1 MNRKDLPA
9 LCKQLRR
16 DIINM
21 IANGASGHP
30 GGSLSVI
37 DMLVALYFGKMNLD
51 PCEPVN
57 PQRDR
62 LVLSKGHAAPALYAC
77 LGELGLIEKEEY
89 TTFRQLHSRLQG
101 HPDRNKCPGVEV
113 STGSLGQGCSIA
125 TGVALGAKACGNP
138 CHIYAVLGD
147 GECQEGIVWEASMA
161 AAHYRLDNLTF
172 LIDHNGLQIDG
183 TNDEVM
189 SLGDLKKKFE
199 SFGFKTLVVEN
210 GNDVEQILAAL
221 DTPVCKGKPRCI
233 ICETVKGKGVSFME
247 NQVGWHGKAPNEE
260 QRRAALRELG
270 E

>member
-125 TGVALGAKACGNP
+125 TGMRWARRHVAIRAISTLF
-138 CHIYAVLGD
+138 
-147 GECQEGIVWEASMA
+147 WE
-161 AAHYRLDNLTF
+161 
-172 LIDHNGLQIDG
+172 
-183 TNDEVM
+183 
-189 SLGDLKKKFE
+189 
-199 SFGFKTLVVEN
+199 
-210 GNDVEQILAAL
+210 
-221 DTPVCKGKPRCI
+221 
-233 ICETVKGKGVSFME
+233 ME
-247 NQVGWHGKAPNEE
+247 NARKGLYG
-260 QRRAALRELG
+260 RRAWQPPITGLTT
-270 E
+270 

>member
-125 TGVALGAKACGNP
+125 TGMALGAKACGNP

-172 LIDHNGLQIDG
+172 LIDHNG
-183 TNDEVM
+183 
-189 SLGDLKKKFE
+189 
-199 SFGFKTLVVEN
+199 
-210 GNDVEQILAAL
+210 
-221 DTPVCKGKPRCI
+221 
-233 ICETVKGKGVSFME
+233 
-247 NQVGWHGKAPNEE
+247 
-260 QRRAALRELG
+260 
-270 E
+270 

>member
-125 TGVALGAKACGNP
+125 TGMALGAKACGNP

-172 LIDHNGLQIDG
+172 LIDHNGLKTEMMWNRSSQLWIRLSARE
-183 TNDEVM
+183 NHAASFVKR
-189 SLGDLKKKFE
+189 LKARAYPSWKIKWAGMARHQMK
-199 SFGFKTLVVEN
+199 SSAGRRS
-210 GNDVEQILAAL
+210 GNW
-221 DTPVCKGKPRCI
+221 G
-233 ICETVKGKGVSFME
+233 
-247 NQVGWHGKAPNEE
+247 NKA
-260 QRRAALRELG
+260 
-270 E
+270 